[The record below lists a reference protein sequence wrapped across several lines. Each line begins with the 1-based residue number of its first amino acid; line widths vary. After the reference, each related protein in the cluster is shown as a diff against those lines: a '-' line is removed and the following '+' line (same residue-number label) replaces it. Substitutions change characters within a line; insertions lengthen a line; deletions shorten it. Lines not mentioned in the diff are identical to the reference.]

1 MSSKHFTMCSRT
13 APEEET
19 VTIDSIDAASEQGT
33 FAPLGEDE
41 RTWLRFLASQ
51 EARYIREQDE
61 AAIEAEDFWG
71 QADEACDVDPIG

>member
-1 MSSKHFTMCSRT
+1 MDERGK
-13 APEEET
+13 EET
-19 VTIDSIDAASEQGT
+19 MTIVNFIDAAREQRS
-33 FAPLGEDE
+33 FAPLGEGE
-41 RTWLRFLASQ
+41 QMWLRLLASQ